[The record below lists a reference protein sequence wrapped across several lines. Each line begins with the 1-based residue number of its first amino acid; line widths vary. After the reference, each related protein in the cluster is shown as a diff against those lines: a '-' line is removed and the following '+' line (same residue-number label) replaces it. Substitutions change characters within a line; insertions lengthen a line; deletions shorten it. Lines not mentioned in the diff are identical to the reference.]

1 MSLDHGVLSI
11 PNRTKNI
18 NKELDKYKAQ
28 KAKDDRRKLD
38 DIKFING
45 ERLKQQ
51 AEQEKPIKE
60 RAWQEYK
67 KESKAMIEKY
77 GNKLPHRFGS
87 NQNCR
92 DFLRDT
98 AKHEPQVF
106 LNILAAYRK
115 GLEL

>member
-38 DIKFING
+38 DIKFLNG

-60 RAWQEYK
+60 LAWDEYK
-67 KESKAMIEKY
+67 KESKAMIKKY
-77 GNKLPHRFGS
+77 GNKLPHKFGS